1 MRCEL
6 CGQEYALAHNCAGV
20 TPAQMTQEE
29 AAPPPGGFAPF
40 YYLRLGFNIVR
51 WDDVSIRRASRDS
64 RALPYGAFFW
74 TITALIILIFTA
86 LPQVLRTAMA
96 PGPAMIIGLAI
107 GLIFA
112 LVAMAAVTL
121 VQLGL
126 CHLIAKWFFGG
137 TGTFVGIMR
146 PLLLAWFVNGL
157 FVIPLVGPPAA
168 GIAWIAVLMLVFE
181 EIDGIRRMQ
190 AFFISAG
197 VNICFLALES
207 MMGVWHA

>member
-1 MRCEL
+1 
-6 CGQEYALAHNCAGV
+6 
-20 TPAQMTQEE
+20 
-29 AAPPPGGFAPF
+29 
-40 YYLRLGFNIVR
+40 
-51 WDDVSIRRASRDS
+51 
-64 RALPYGAFFW
+64 
-74 TITALIILIFTA
+74 
-86 LPQVLRTAMA
+86 MA